1 MSTVKASTKEEKAKV
16 FEMVLS
22 SPGMA
27 EHCKLGFKMSRLNV
41 LVLARLIE
49 TGILEAKSRFDD
61 DLFDSLPSESTTE
74 FKLFHEEI
82 LRKSGLADFY
92 QKLKSI

>member
-1 MSTVKASTKEEKAKV
+1 MSTVKTSTKEEKAKV

-27 EHCKLGFKMSRLNV
+27 ENCKLGFKMSRQNV

-49 TGILEAKSRFDD
+49 NGILEAKNGFEDD
-61 DLFDSLPSESTTE
+61 VLGVLPAESTAE
-74 FKLFHEEI
+74 FKVILEEI
-82 LRKSGLADFY
+82 LKKAGIADFY
-92 QKLKSI
+92 QKLKSL